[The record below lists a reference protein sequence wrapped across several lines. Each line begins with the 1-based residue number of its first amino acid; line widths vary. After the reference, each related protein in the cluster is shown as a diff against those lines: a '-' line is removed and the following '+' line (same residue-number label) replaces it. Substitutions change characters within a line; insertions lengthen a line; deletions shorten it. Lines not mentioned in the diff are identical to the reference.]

1 MSRQLVEAKPRRS
14 AGKNLIAW
22 FDSWA
27 VADVPDDAPDARRID
42 LVRIVPFIALHLA
55 CLGVIW
61 VGWSPVA
68 VLTAVALYLVRMFAI
83 TAFYHRYF
91 AHRTFETSRVAQFCF
106 AALGAS
112 SAQRGPLWWA
122 AHHRVHHRRSDLPGD
137 PHSPKLFG
145 FWWAHCLWFL
155 ARANFRTRREEIKDL
170 VRFPELVWLD
180 RFDAA
185 APLALFGALFAAGAL
200 LQAYAPGLGTDGPQ
214 MLVWGIVSTVVLY
227 HGTFTI
233 NSLAHVFGRRRFE
246 TADTSRNSFLLAL
259 ITLGEGWHNNHHR
272 FPGTVRQGL
281 RWWEIDVSWYA
292 LVVLSWLGIVRD
304 LRPVPA
310 AASAPSAR
318 SERARRGV

>member
-1 MSRQLVEAKPRRS
+1 M
-14 AGKNLIAW
+14 IAW

-27 VADVPDDAPDARRID
+27 VTAVADDAPDARRID
-42 LVRIVPFIALHLA
+42 LVRIAPFIALHLA

-68 VLTAVALYLVRMFAI
+68 VITAVALYVVRMFAI

-122 AHHRVHHRRSDLPGD
+122 AHHRVHHRRSDLEGD
-137 PHSPKLFG
+137 PHSPKLYG
-145 FWWAHCLWFL
+145 FWWSHCLWFL

-170 VRFPELVWLD
+170 VRYPELVWLD
-180 RFDAA
+180 RFDAVM
-185 APLALFGALFAAGAL
+185 PLVLFGSLFGAGELLAA
-200 LQAYAPGLGTDGPQ
+200 YVPGLGTDGLQ

-246 TADTSRNSFLLAL
+246 TTDTSRNSFLLAL

-272 FPGTVRQGL
+272 YPGTVRQGM

-292 LVVLSWLGIVRD
+292 LVVLSWFGIVRD
-304 LRPVPA
+304 LRPVPSA
-310 AASAPSAR
+310 AFSPP
-318 SERARRGV
+318 ERARRGT